1 MDKIYLIL
9 QNGQVYEGQS
19 FGAKAEVV
27 GEIVFNT
34 GMGGFLQMLTDK
46 CYQGQ
51 IVVDTFPML
60 GNYGVNEDA
69 LGKQSTVKAVL
80 TREVCDT
87 PSNFRSK
94 GNISDLMKELG
105 VVGMSGIDTRALTRY
120 IRDNGAQKAIIC
132 DSPNLTES
140 QKKALDD
147 FDVVRPI
154 GEVCQAQSVVEC
166 KCKGDKVVVINLG
179 ETYDIVDMLISKNCA
194 VDVVPYDTSVK
205 DILARKPKGVVLS
218 SGSDLVRDTKV
229 VEDTIQALATSG
241 IAMLGIGLGHEMI
254 AKAMG
259 CTLEK
264 MAHGQHGNQP
274 VKKVDTGQLFT
285 TYQNHNMNVAVEGDD
300 DIKVVY
306 RNVNDGSV
314 EGLYYNKIKAM
325 SIAFLPSTNGGP
337 IATDFVYDEFLQLTK
352 ENR

>member
-1 MDKIYLIL
+1 MDKIYLVL

-27 GEIVFNT
+27 GELVFNT
-34 GMGGFLQMLTDK
+34 GMCGFLQMLTDK

-60 GNYGVNEDA
+60 GNYGVNDDVN
-69 LGKQSTVKAVL
+69 GKQSAVKAVL

-94 GNISDLMKELG
+94 GKISDLMADMG

-132 DSPNLTES
+132 SNPNLTDA
-140 QKKALDD
+140 QKKALEEYE
-147 FDVVRPI
+147 VVRPLSQ
-154 GEVCQAQSVVEC
+154 VCANQSKSQAVG
-166 KCKGDKVVVINLG
+166 KGDKVTLINLG
-179 ETYDIVDMLISKNCA
+179 ETYDIVDMLVGKGCE
-194 VDVVPYDTSVK
+194 VTVVPYNTSAK
-205 DILARKPKGVVLS
+205 EILQAQPQGVVLS
-218 SGSDLVRDTKV
+218 SGSDFVSDTVV
-229 VEDTIQALATSG
+229 VENTIKELAKAGVS
-241 IAMLGIGLGHEMI
+241 MLGIGLGHEMI

-259 CTLEK
+259 CTLVK
-264 MAHGQHGNQP
+264 TLHGQHGNQP
-274 VKKVDTGQLFT
+274 VKKLDTGRLFT
-285 TYQNHNMNVAVEGDD
+285 TYQNHNMNVVTDSD
-300 DIKVVY
+300 DIQVVY

-314 EGLYYNKIKAM
+314 EGLYYDAIGSM
-325 SIAFLPSTNGGP
+325 SVAFLPSTNGGP
-337 IATDFVYDEFLQLTK
+337 NATDFVYDEFLQLTK

>member
-1 MDKIYLIL
+1 MDKIYLVL

-27 GEIVFNT
+27 GELVFNT
-34 GMGGFLQMLTDK
+34 GMCGFLQMLTDK

-60 GNYGVNEDA
+60 GNYGVNDDA
-69 LGKQSTVKAVL
+69 KDKQSAVKAVL

-94 GNISDLMKELG
+94 GKITDLMADMG

-132 DSPNLTES
+132 SNPNLTDA
-140 QKKALDD
+140 QKKALEEYE
-147 FDVVRPI
+147 VVRPI
-154 GEVCQAQSVVEC
+154 SEVCANQSEQVVG
-166 KCKGDKVVVINLG
+166 KGSKVTLINLG
-179 ETYDIVDMLISKNCA
+179 ETYDIAEMLASKGCE
-194 VDVVPYDTSVK
+194 VTVVTYNTSAK
-205 DILARKPKGVVLS
+205 DILETKPQGVVLS
-218 SGSDLVRDTKV
+218 SGSDFVSDTAV
-229 VEDTIQALATSG
+229 VENTIKELAKADVS
-241 IAMLGIGLGHEMI
+241 MLGIGLGHALL

-259 CTLEK
+259 CAVEKTL
-264 MAHGQHGNQP
+264 HGQHGNQP
-274 VKKVDTGQLFT
+274 VKKLDTGRLFT
-285 TYQNHNMNVAVEGDD
+285 TYQNHNMNVVAEDSD
-300 DIKVVY
+300 DIRVVY

-314 EGLYYNKIKAM
+314 EGLCYNAIKSM
-325 SIAFLPSTNGGP
+325 GVAFLPSTNGGP
-337 IATDFVYDEFLQLTK
+337 NATDFVYDEFLELTK